1 MSNLFNRLHKSAVE
15 NCGWS
20 IETPP
25 DDEEMVNVNP
35 LDSSVLDTSRAHTVT
50 EHLAATRGSKWCFA
64 ALTVTNVFTVILL
77 IAITIFLIV
86 HVTRSNDTVKE
97 YIYIDVIRPNATRPS
112 PSPSPS
118 ASPLPSASPSPTPV
132 STATP
137 TPQPSPSPS
146 PSPKPVPTPK
156 PTPTPTPVPTP
167 TPTPSGTTTSGDIDL
182 PTPSPSPWTPH
193 P

>member
-1 MSNLFNRLHKSAVE
+1 MSKLFNRKNRSYF
-15 NCGWS
+15 
-20 IETPP
+20 
-25 DDEEMVNVNP
+25 P
-35 LDSSVLDTSRAHTVT
+35 LDCEKRKEDNDVEMYNPQDASEDDPASAHTVT

-64 ALTVTNVFTVILL
+64 ALTVTNVFTIILL
-77 IAITIFLIV
+77 TAITIFLIV

-97 YIYIDVIRPNATRPS
+97 YIYIDVIRPNATRPT